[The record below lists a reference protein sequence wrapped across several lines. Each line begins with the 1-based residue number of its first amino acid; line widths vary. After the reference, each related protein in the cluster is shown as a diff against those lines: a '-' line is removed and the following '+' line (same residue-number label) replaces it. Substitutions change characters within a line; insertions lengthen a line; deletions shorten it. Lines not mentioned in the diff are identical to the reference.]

1 MKHHTI
7 LKSVLDLGLT
17 IKAESGLHGLT
28 HTAHVGDDREFFRI
42 TWTLYEHSVGG
53 LQSALSHGV
62 ISKYAHAWEGD
73 EYEQV
78 LAICKDWL
86 AEFREMQAKEESKTL
101 IEAIA

>member
-17 IKAESGLHGLT
+17 IKAESGLHGVT
-28 HTAHVGDDREFFRI
+28 HTAHVGDDQQYFRI
-42 TWTLYEHSVGG
+42 TWTLYEHSTGM
-53 LQSALSHGV
+53 LQAAFTHGI
-62 ISKYAHAWEGD
+62 ISKYAHGWEVG
-73 EYEQV
+73 EHEQV

-86 AEFREMQAKEESKTL
+86 SEFRELQAKEESKTL